1 LNEEAIVD
9 TIAQELAAIKRLM
22 VFTLLWQGATQDQVA
37 SALGIDRSQVSR
49 MFPKG
54 IIKSK

>member
-1 LNEEAIVD
+1 VSKEIAIETLAEELV
-9 TIAQELAAIKRLM
+9 AIKRLM
-22 VFTLLWQGATQDQVA
+22 VFMLLWQGATQDQVA

-54 IIKSK
+54 IVRAK

>member
-1 LNEEAIVD
+1 MEKIAEELEAI
-9 TIAQELAAIKRLM
+9 KKLM
-22 VFTLLWQGATQDQVA
+22 VFTLLWQGATQEQIG

-54 IIKSK
+54 LKFKQRET

>member
-1 LNEEAIVD
+1 MD
-9 TIAQELAAIKRLM
+9 TIAHELAAIKRLM
-22 VFTLLWQGATQDQVA
+22 VFTLLWQGATQEQVA
-37 SALGIDRSQVSR
+37 TALDIDRSQVSR

>member
-1 LNEEAIVD
+1 MDAI
-9 TIAQELAAIKRLM
+9 AKELAEIKRLM
-22 VFTLLWQGATQDQVA
+22 VFTLLWQGATQEQVA

-54 IIKSK
+54 VGKTKNEK